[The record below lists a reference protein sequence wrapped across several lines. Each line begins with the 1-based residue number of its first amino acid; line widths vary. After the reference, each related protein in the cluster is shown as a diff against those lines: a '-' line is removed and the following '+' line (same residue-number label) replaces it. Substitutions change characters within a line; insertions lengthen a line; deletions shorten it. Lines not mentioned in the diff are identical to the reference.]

1 VSEHWVQKWGD
12 HGWAFHDPNG
22 QEATLGVYQ
31 RKGEWRSVVQAR
43 AGLDTE
49 DIAARVIAKLAA
61 RVAELEAAVALA
73 GWLLGL
79 VERACLKAK
88 IEALMDFRVE
98 VGNDTGIDEALSVWL
113 DEYRARLAELEG
125 A

>member
-1 VSEHWVQKWGD
+1 MTEPRPSWMPSDEEIRAKW
-12 HGWAFHDPNG
+12 AEFS
-22 QEATLGVYQ
+22 
-31 RKGEWRSVVQAR
+31 RSAR
-43 AGLDTE
+43 ERYWESGC
-49 DIAARVIAKLAA
+49 RVDASMDAPM
-61 RVAELEAAVALA
+61 ALA

-79 VERACLKAK
+79 VERACLKAQ
-88 IEALMDFRVE
+88 IAALMDFRVE